1 MIPAN
6 TKAEQDRLI
15 KASDKATS
23 EDFEEHI
30 ENLQSI
36 IEYLDDLVSEW
47 KRDYDSLEKEQT
59 NL

>member
-1 MIPAN
+1 MSPIN

-15 KASDKATS
+15 EASNKATS
-23 EDFEEHI
+23 EDFEDHI
-30 ENLQSI
+30 KNLQSI

-47 KRDYDSLEKEQT
+47 KRDYESLEKEQT